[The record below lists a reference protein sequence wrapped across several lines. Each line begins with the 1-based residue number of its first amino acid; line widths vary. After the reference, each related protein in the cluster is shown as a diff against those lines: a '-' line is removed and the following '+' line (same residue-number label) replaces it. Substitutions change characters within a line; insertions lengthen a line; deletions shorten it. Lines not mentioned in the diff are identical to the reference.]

1 MRKLIFAN
9 QKGGVAKTSTA
20 LNVAYEIARQNN
32 RVLFID
38 LDPQASATSSV
49 FGNLEF
55 DEKNI
60 YQVLTGPKAISD
72 VTVHAEKF
80 KFDIVPSH
88 VLLSGFE
95 LQIANRIGRERLL
108 EQELNGLP
116 YDIAIVDCPPSL
128 GLLTINALTAADEV
142 FIPICPEYF
151 SLKGIILFQ
160 QTMDEVKKQLGASFK
175 FRGVIITRYR
185 SRIVAREAVEEVR
198 KFFGPLVFET
208 VIPENIRVEESHN
221 AHIPVAVLDKKCKA
235 TLAFKELAKEV
246 LS

>member
-20 LNVAYEIARQNN
+20 LNVAYEIARLKN
-32 RVLFID
+32 RVLFVD
-38 LDPQASATSSV
+38 LDPQASATCSI
-49 FGNLEF
+49 FGNTEF

-60 YQVLTGPKAISD
+60 YHVLTGPLTVPDVSVKAK
-72 VTVHAEKF
+72 KF
-80 KFDIVPSH
+80 KFDLVPSH
-88 VLLSGFE
+88 ILLSGFE

-108 EQELNGLP
+108 AAELNDLP
-116 YDIAIVDCPPSL
+116 YDIAVIDCPPSL

-151 SLKGIILFQ
+151 SLKGIVLFQ
-160 QTMDEVKKQLGASFK
+160 QTMDEVKKHLGAGFK

-185 SRIVAREAVEEVR
+185 KRTVAREAVEEVR
-198 KFFGPLVFET
+198 KFFGDQVFQT

-221 AHIPVAVLDKKCKA
+221 AHIPVAALDKNCKA
-235 TLAFKELAKEV
+235 SEAFKELAKEV
-246 LS
+246 LL